1 MPKKDIKNNKDYIFA
16 VGRRREAIAR
26 VRLYTGSKKAK
37 VFDQE
42 VDKGSFIVNGKDVH
56 EYFRLSYYKPVI
68 EKIFR
73 DTDTAGKFIFSAKV
87 QGGGVASQIDA
98 VLLGVAR
105 ALEKHD
111 TDKYRPILKAEG
123 YLTRDPRVRERRKV
137 GTGGKARRKKQSPK
151 R

>member
-1 MPKKDIKNNKDYIFA
+1 MAKSNNNIKDYIFA
-16 VGRRREAIAR
+16 VGRRKEAVAR
-26 VRLYTGSKKAK
+26 VRMFPASKKVKAFEK
-37 VFDQE
+37 EFE
-42 VDKGSFIVNGKDVH
+42 KGAVVVNGQDIH
-56 EYFRLSYYKPVI
+56 EYFRLVYTKPVI

-73 DTDTAGKFIFSAKV
+73 DTDAAGKFTFTIKV
-87 QGGGVASQIDA
+87 QGGGKAGQVDA
-98 VLLGVAR
+98 VLLGIAR

-111 TDKYRPILKAEG
+111 RDKYRPTLKTEG